1 MSAKLEY
8 RLREW
13 GNFIADNDQ
22 YANELGE
29 NILYGGGR
37 IQDGS
42 WAGSKI
48 LCPDHHKNY
57 RKVQEVSIAVN
68 RLPEYQKRCVTEWY
82 CATLRDDGQP
92 KTMGQIAL
100 GLRTT
105 ANGLQKQIN
114 KAKKS
119 LKISLL

>member
-13 GNFIADNDQ
+13 GNFMADNAEH
-22 YANELGE
+22 ANELGE
-29 NILYGGGR
+29 NILYGGRR

-42 WAGSKI
+42 WAGSRI

-68 RLPEYQKRCVTEWY
+68 QLPEYQARCVTEWY
-82 CATLRDDGQP
+82 CATLREDGQP
-92 KTMGQIAL
+92 KTMGQVAL
-100 GLRTT
+100 DLRTT

-114 KAKKS
+114 KAKKQ
-119 LKISLL
+119 LRNSLL